1 MTDDDD
7 GEVEGSE
14 SKPADTSSWF
24 ASLWGQGGA
33 AAPAEVAAESG
44 QSGGWLGGFLGNAP
58 SAQAPESEDEE
69 DVPAKSE
76 SVSSSSS
83 RMRAQRGLDSVSH
96 TGSESPG
103 SNSEVSVSVT
113 PSSVTLSEVSGLGSD
128 MNLSDGHIDE
138 LLKNQDNSST
148 PSVASPSHRRRKL
161 EGFSPPPPAADLA
174 EPDTPLAP
182 AVEALPAVSEEAPP
196 GFWGSIGTWWG
207 GSAAP
212 EPVTDAPE
220 PPPPVTVAPT
230 TPSSAARALLP
241 NIPNP
246 PAYTLEGPNT
256 FFLDSVESLSI
267 FGPRR
272 MPRYE
277 GPLRGWPRAAGMRL
291 GRSRAEEYHLPAG
304 EAMHFF
310 RVS

>member
-1 MTDDDD
+1 MTDEDNED
-7 GEVEGSE
+7 VEASGSQ
-14 SKPADTSSWF
+14 PADTSSWF
-24 ASLWGQGGA
+24 GSLWGQGDA
-33 AAPAEVAAESG
+33 AAPAEVAEESV
-44 QSGGWLGGFLGNAP
+44 QSGGWLGGLFGRAP
-58 SAQAPESEDEE
+58 IAQAPESDDDD

-83 RMRAQRGLDSVSH
+83 RIRARRGLDSISH
-96 TGSESPG
+96 SGSEAPG
-103 SNSEVSVSVT
+103 SDSDASVSVT
-113 PSSVTLSEVSGLGSD
+113 PSSVTLSEVSGLDSE

-138 LLKNQDNSST
+138 LLKNQDKSST
-148 PSVASPSHRRRKL
+148 PSIASPSHRRRKL

-174 EPDTPLAP
+174 EPDTPSVA
-182 AVEALPAVSEEAPP
+182 AVETLPAVSEEAPP
-196 GFWGSIGTWWG
+196 GFWGSIETWWG

-220 PPPPVTVAPT
+220 PPPPVTVPT

-241 NIPNP
+241 SIPNP
-246 PAYTLEGPNT
+246 PAYTLGGPNT
-256 FFLDSVESLSI
+256 FLLDSVESLSI

-291 GRSRAEEYHLPAG
+291 GRSRAQEYHLPAG